1 MQKLKGHMLI
11 FKNNL
16 FRLFKFLFCVFF
28 LYILT
33 VLCFFSNVDFARKQ
47 YTLLFH
53 FSWIPFFLILFGT
66 LFLFL
71 LYKFCQYISNKLS
84 KRLFL
89 IISFIL
95 FLFQL
100 FCIYNYYFF
109 TDWDVST
116 IIDAAFQIATKTNFT
131 YVDYFSTYPNN
142 MLLVY
147 FYSLIIR
154 IANFIG
160 LGEHYYFS
168 IIAIQAMLSWITG
181 LMVYYIARKIS
192 NSKATSLF
200 AWVVFVLLIQ
210 FSPWISIP
218 YSDGTGLILPI
229 LILAIYCS
237 SFKKYF
243 LLKWILII
251 TISVIGYKIKPQII
265 IVTIAILIIT
275 FINLRI
281 EKQYLNK
288 YLKVIFSCIISLM
301 LTNFVLNSCI
311 SSMNIEINSD
321 KTFGITHFLM
331 MGMNPIDHGV
341 WSKQDVEIS
350 QEESTAEKRIEKN
363 IKETRSRI
371 SKMGVTGLF
380 DQIRYKTLT
389 NFSDGTFC
397 WGGEG
402 NFYHKLRLEK
412 IPGVSKII
420 RSFYYNRDYE
430 KFNFMIFEI
439 IVNLIWYGC
448 LILCFIFTFK
458 KNKTNL
464 QYVIMLSIIG
474 LTLFETIF
482 EARARYLFIYVP
494 FFILLAACSMS
505 TINSKYRACLCSKT
519 KGGTL

>member
-1 MQKLKGHMLI
+1 MVILKNKLLG
-11 FKNNL
+11 L
-16 FRLFKFLFCVFF
+16 FTFLFGIFF

-33 VLCFFSNVDFARKQ
+33 ILCFFSDVDFARKQ

-84 KRLFL
+84 KGLFL
-89 IISFIL
+89 IISFII

-116 IIDAAFQIATKTNFT
+116 IIDAAFQIATKANFT

-181 LMVYYIARKIS
+181 LMVYYVARKIS

-200 AWVVFVLLIQ
+200 AWLVFVLLIQ

-237 SFKKYF
+237 SFKKYY

-331 MGMNPIDHGV
+331 MGMNPVDRGV
-341 WSKQDVEIS
+341 WSEQDVEIS
-350 QEESTAEKRIEKN
+350 QEESTAEKRMEKN
-363 IKETRSRI
+363 IKETKSRI
-371 SKMGVTGLF
+371 SQMGITGVF

-402 NFYHKLRLEK
+402 IFYQRLRPDK
-412 IPGVSKII
+412 IQGISEMI
-420 RSFYYNRDYE
+420 RSFYYNREYE
-430 KFNFMIFEI
+430 DFGFKVFEI

-448 LILCFIFTFK
+448 LMASFIFVFR
-458 KNKTNL
+458 KNKANL
-464 QYVIMLSIIG
+464 QYIIMLSIIG

-482 EARARYLFIYVP
+482 EARARYFFIYAP
-494 FFILLAACSMS
+494 FFILLASCSIGS
-505 TINSKYRACLCSKT
+505 INSKCKT
-519 KGGTL
+519 YLYKIKGGTL